1 AVVEKT
7 KKTKK
12 DTSPKVSLEEKASE
26 WLEMQETTPR
36 PGSSY
41 KKQYIPKGVS
51 LNPIV
56 KMVKP
61 ESLRPNPRNDFDPL
75 TEEEYASLKEN
86 IALNGILDALTA
98 RKDGTIITGE
108 NRYKIALELKE
119 HEDETVRRRVESIPV
134 RYYMNE
140 LTPEEEYDILEGDNL
155 FRRHLTAEQR
165 KERLKK
171 RILRKYKDDLILDNR
186 GGDRKSES
194 SKTEREEEPKQ
205 EGSSLSEKGLHE
217 MSVSE
222 LGLFGEVGTV
232 SEQAKQE
239 GEVLKTESEKSNYEG
254 HRLIEKPVELAREV
268 SDQKSKVQG
277 ELLIEEET
285 QKPRKEDFSL
295 IGIGSEKSNY
305 QGDILIGKSVELARE
320 VSDQKSNDQ
329 GDRLIGKQELA
340 KRVSENENI
349 PFGTAKRYVSEL
361 RKELKSKAPKAV
373 SEKEKKKEEVG
384 KKTRKQIVEGKA
396 KEFQKKY
403 SKLSRNQKAE
413 AVNRLLNSLVN
424 LRKRVS
430 KLNEQISELSE
441 RDHEIVTKL
450 IAVGERERIWKL
462 KI

>member
-1 AVVEKT
+1 MKAEGKT
-7 KKTKK
+7 KESKK
-12 DTSPKVSLEEKASE
+12 GTSLEEKASE

-41 KKQYIPKGVS
+41 KKQYIPKGIT

-119 HEDETVRRRVESIPV
+119 HEEENVRRRVENIPV

-140 LTPEEEYDILEGDNL
+140 LTAEEEYDILEGDNL
-155 FRRHLTAEQR
+155 FRRHLTSEQR

-194 SKTEREEEPKQ
+194 SKTVREEEPKQ
-205 EGSSLSEKGLHE
+205 EGSSLSESGLHE

-239 GEVLKTESEKSNYEG
+239 REVLKTDFEKSKDDS
-254 HRLIEKPVELAREV
+254 HPLIE
-268 SDQKSKVQG
+268 G
-277 ELLIEEET
+277 ET

-295 IGIGSEKSNY
+295 IGIGSEKSKI
-305 QGDILIGKSVELARE
+305 QGESLIFSKDEKSKDEGHLLIGNSSK
-320 VSDQKSNDQ
+320 N
-329 GDRLIGKQELA
+329 LA
-340 KRVSENENI
+340 KKVSENENI
-349 PFGTAKRYVSEL
+349 PLGTAKNYISEL
-361 RKELKSKAPKAV
+361 KKELKSKAPKA
-373 SEKEKKKEEVG
+373 SSPKEKKVESG

-413 AVNRLLNSLVN
+413 SVNRLLNSLVN

-430 KLNEQISELSE
+430 KLNDQISELGDK
-441 RDHEIVTKL
+441 DHEIVTKL

>member
-1 AVVEKT
+1 MKVEEEKLEAVVEKT

-26 WLEMQETTPR
+26 WMEMQETTPR

-155 FRRHLTAEQR
+155 FRRHLTSEQR

-194 SKTEREEEPKQ
+194 SKTVREEEPKQ

-277 ELLIEEET
+277 ELLIEGET

-295 IGIGSEKSNY
+295 IGIGSEKSKY
-305 QGDILIGKSVELARE
+305 QGDILIGKPV
-320 VSDQKSNDQ
+320 D
-329 GDRLIGKQELA
+329 LA
-340 KRVSENENI
+340 KKVSENENI
-349 PFGTAKRYVSEL
+349 PLGTARRYVTEL
-361 RKELKSKAPKAV
+361 KKELKSKAPKA
-373 SEKEKKKEEVG
+373 SSPKEKKVESG

-413 AVNRLLNSLVN
+413 SVNRLLNSLVN

-430 KLNEQISELSE
+430 KLNDQISELGDK
-441 RDHEIVTKL
+441 DHEIVTKL

>member
-1 AVVEKT
+1 MKVEEEKLEAVVEKT

-26 WLEMQETTPR
+26 WMEMQETTPR

-41 KKQYIPKGVS
+41 TKQYIPKGVS

-98 RKDGTIITGE
+98 RKDGTLVTGE

-119 HEDETVRRRVESIPV
+119 HEDENVRRRVENIPV

-140 LTPEEEYDILEGDNL
+140 LTAEEEYDILEGDNL
-155 FRRHLTAEQR
+155 FRRHLTSEQR

-194 SKTEREEEPKQ
+194 SKTVREEEPKQ

-232 SEQAKQE
+232 SEQAKESKQE
-239 GEVLKTESEKSNYEG
+239 SEVLKADFEKSKDDP
-254 HRLIEKPVELAREV
+254 HPLIE
-268 SDQKSKVQG
+268 G
-277 ELLIEEET
+277 ET

-295 IGIGSEKSNY
+295 IGIGSE
-305 QGDILIGKSVELARE
+305 
-320 VSDQKSNDQ
+320 KSNDQ

-361 RKELKSKAPKAV
+361 RKELKSKDPKA
-373 SEKEKKKEEVG
+373 SSPKEKKKVESG
-384 KKTRKQIVEGKA
+384 KKTRKQLVEGKA

-413 AVNRLLNSLVN
+413 SVNRLLNSLVN

-430 KLNEQISELSE
+430 KLNDQISELSE

>member
-1 AVVEKT
+1 MKVEEKKLEAVVEKT

-119 HEDETVRRRVESIPV
+119 HEEEAVRRRVESIPV

-140 LTPEEEYDILEGDNL
+140 LTAEEEYDILEGDNL
-155 FRRHLTAEQR
+155 FRRHLTSEQR

-194 SKTEREEEPKQ
+194 SKTVREEEPKQ
-205 EGSSLSEKGLHE
+205 EGSSLSESGLHE

-239 GEVLKTESEKSNYEG
+239 REVLKTESEKSNY
-254 HRLIEKPVELAREV
+254 
-268 SDQKSKVQG
+268 QG
-277 ELLIEEET
+277 ELLIEGET

-295 IGIGSEKSNY
+295 IGIASEKSKI
-305 QGDILIGKSVELARE
+305 QGESLIFSKDEKSENLA
-320 VSDQKSNDQ
+320 VK
-329 GDRLIGKQELA
+329 I
-340 KRVSENENI
+340 SENENI

-361 RKELKSKAPKAV
+361 RKELKSKAPKA
-373 SEKEKKKEEVG
+373 SSPKEKKKVESG
-384 KKTRKQIVEGKA
+384 KKTRKQLVEGKA

-413 AVNRLLNSLVN
+413 SVNRLLNSLVN

-430 KLNEQISELSE
+430 KLNDQISELGDK
-441 RDHEIVTKL
+441 DHEIVTKL

>member
-1 AVVEKT
+1 MKVEEENLEAVVEKT

-41 KKQYIPKGVS
+41 KKQYIPKGIT

-98 RKDGTIITGE
+98 RKDGTLVTGE

-119 HEDETVRRRVESIPV
+119 HEEEAVRRRVESIPV

-140 LTPEEEYDILEGDNL
+140 LTAEEEYDILEGDNL
-155 FRRHLTAEQR
+155 FRRHLTSEQR

-194 SKTEREEEPKQ
+194 SKTVREEEPKQ

-239 GEVLKTESEKSNYEG
+239 SEVLKTESEKSKYQG
-254 HRLIEKPVELAREV
+254 DILIGKPVELAREV
-268 SDQKSKVQG
+268 SDQKS
-277 ELLIEEET
+277 
-285 QKPRKEDFSL
+285 
-295 IGIGSEKSNY
+295 NY
-305 QGDILIGKSVELARE
+305 QGDSLIEKPVELA
-320 VSDQKSNDQ
+320 K
-329 GDRLIGKQELA
+329 K
-340 KRVSENENI
+340 VSENENI
-349 PFGTAKRYVSEL
+349 PLGTARRYVTEL
-361 RKELKSKAPKAV
+361 KKELKSKDPKV
-373 SEKEKKKEEVG
+373 SSPKEKKVESG

-413 AVNRLLNSLVN
+413 SVNRLLNSLVN

-430 KLNEQISELSE
+430 KLNDQISELGDK
-441 RDHEIVTKL
+441 DHEIVTKL

>member
-1 AVVEKT
+1 MKLEEEKLEAVVEKT

-26 WLEMQETTPR
+26 WMEMQETTPR

-98 RKDGTIITGE
+98 RKDGTLVTGE

-119 HEDETVRRRVESIPV
+119 HEDENVRRRVESIPV

-155 FRRHLTAEQR
+155 FRRHLTSEQR

-194 SKTEREEEPKQ
+194 SKTVREEELKQ

-239 GEVLKTESEKSNYEG
+239 GEVLKTESEKSKIQGESLIFSKDEKSKDEG
-254 HRLIEKPVELAREV
+254 H
-268 SDQKSKVQG
+268 
-277 ELLIEEET
+277 LLIGNSS
-285 QKPRKEDFSL
+285 K
-295 IGIGSEKSNY
+295 N
-305 QGDILIGKSVELARE
+305 
-320 VSDQKSNDQ
+320 
-329 GDRLIGKQELA
+329 LA
-340 KRVSENENI
+340 KKVSENENI
-349 PFGTAKRYVSEL
+349 PLGTAKNYISEL
-361 RKELKSKAPKAV
+361 KKELKSKAPKVV
-373 SEKEKKKEEVG
+373 SEKEKKKVESG

-413 AVNRLLNSLVN
+413 LVNRLLNSLVN

-430 KLNEQISELSE
+430 KLNDQISELGDK
-441 RDHEIVTKL
+441 DHEIV
-450 IAVGERERIWKL
+450 
-462 KI
+462 

>member
-1 AVVEKT
+1 MKVEEEKLEAVVEKT

-98 RKDGTIITGE
+98 RKDGTLVTGE

-119 HEDETVRRRVESIPV
+119 HEEEAVRRRVESIPV

-194 SKTEREEEPKQ
+194 SKTVREEEPKQ
-205 EGSSLSEKGLHE
+205 EGSSLSESGLHE
-217 MSVSE
+217 MSVRE

-239 GEVLKTESEKSNYEG
+239 SEVLKADFEKSKDDS
-254 HRLIEKPVELAREV
+254 HPLIE
-268 SDQKSKVQG
+268 G
-277 ELLIEEET
+277 ET

-295 IGIGSEKSNY
+295 IGIESEKSKY
-305 QGDILIGKSVELARE
+305 QGDILIGKPVELARE

-361 RKELKSKAPKAV
+361 RKELKSKAPKA
-373 SEKEKKKEEVG
+373 SSPKEKKVESG

-413 AVNRLLNSLVN
+413 SVNRLLNSLVN

-430 KLNEQISELSE
+430 KLNEQISELGDK
-441 RDHEIVTKL
+441 DHEIVTKL

>member
-1 AVVEKT
+1 MKVEEKKLEAVVEKT

-119 HEDETVRRRVESIPV
+119 HEEEAVRRRVESIPV

-155 FRRHLTAEQR
+155 FRRHLTSEQR

-194 SKTEREEEPKQ
+194 SKTVREEEPKQ
-205 EGSSLSEKGLHE
+205 EGSSLSESGLHE

-239 GEVLKTESEKSNYEG
+239 REVLKTESEKSK
-254 HRLIEKPVELAREV
+254 I
-268 SDQKSKVQG
+268 QG
-277 ELLIEEET
+277 
-285 QKPRKEDFSL
+285 DSL
-295 IGIGSEKSNY
+295 IGKP
-305 QGDILIGKSVELARE
+305 VELARE

-361 RKELKSKAPKAV
+361 RKELKSKDPKA
-373 SEKEKKKEEVG
+373 SSPKEKKAESG

-413 AVNRLLNSLVN
+413 SVSRLLNSLVN

-430 KLNEQISELSE
+430 KLNDQISELGDK
-441 RDHEIVTKL
+441 DHEIVTKL

>member
-1 AVVEKT
+1 MKLEEEKLEAVVEKT

-26 WLEMQETTPR
+26 WMEMQETTPR

-41 KKQYIPKGVS
+41 KKQYIPKGIT

-119 HEDETVRRRVESIPV
+119 HEDENVRRRVENIPV

-155 FRRHLTAEQR
+155 FRRHLTSEQR

-194 SKTEREEEPKQ
+194 SKTVREEEPKQ

-222 LGLFGEVGTV
+222 LGLFGEVGIV

-239 GEVLKTESEKSNYEG
+239 GEVLKTESEKSKYQGESLIFSKDEKSKDEG
-254 HRLIEKPVELAREV
+254 H
-268 SDQKSKVQG
+268 
-277 ELLIEEET
+277 LLIGNSS
-285 QKPRKEDFSL
+285 K
-295 IGIGSEKSNY
+295 N
-305 QGDILIGKSVELARE
+305 
-320 VSDQKSNDQ
+320 
-329 GDRLIGKQELA
+329 LA
-340 KRVSENENI
+340 KKVSENENI
-349 PFGTAKRYVSEL
+349 PLGTAKNYISEL
-361 RKELKSKAPKAV
+361 KKELKSKAPKVV
-373 SEKEKKKEEVG
+373 SEKEKKKAESG

-413 AVNRLLNSLVN
+413 SVNRLLNSLVN

-430 KLNEQISELSE
+430 KLNDQISELGDK
-441 RDHEIVTKL
+441 DHEIVTKL

>member
-1 AVVEKT
+1 MKVEEEKLEAVVEKT

-98 RKDGTIITGE
+98 RKDGTLVTGE
-108 NRYKIALELKE
+108 NRYKIALELQE
-119 HEDETVRRRVESIPV
+119 HEDENVRRRVESIPV

-239 GEVLKTESEKSNYEG
+239 SEVLKTESEKSK
-254 HRLIEKPVELAREV
+254 I
-268 SDQKSKVQG
+268 QG
-277 ELLIEEET
+277 ELLIEGET
-285 QKPRKEDFSL
+285 QKPKKEDFSL
-295 IGIGSEKSNY
+295 IGIGSEKSKI
-305 QGDILIGKSVELARE
+305 QGESLIFSKDEKSENLA
-320 VSDQKSNDQ
+320 VK
-329 GDRLIGKQELA
+329 I
-340 KRVSENENI
+340 SENENI
-349 PFGTAKRYVSEL
+349 PRGTAQRYIAEI

-373 SEKEKKKEEVG
+373 SEKASKKKVESG

-430 KLNEQISELSE
+430 KLNEQISELGDK
-441 RDHEIVTKL
+441 DHEIVTKL

>member
-1 AVVEKT
+1 
-7 KKTKK
+7 TKK

-36 PGSSY
+36 PGSTY
-41 KKQYIPKGVS
+41 KKQYIPKGIT

-98 RKDGTIITGE
+98 RKDGTLVTGE

-119 HEDETVRRRVESIPV
+119 HEDENVRRRVESIPV

-155 FRRHLTAEQR
+155 FRRHLTSEQR

-194 SKTEREEEPKQ
+194 SKIVREEEPKQ
-205 EGSSLSEKGLHE
+205 EGSSLSERGPHE

-239 GEVLKTESEKSNYEG
+239 SEVLKTESEKSKY
-254 HRLIEKPVELAREV
+254 
-268 SDQKSKVQG
+268 QG
-277 ELLIEEET
+277 DILIEEET

-295 IGIGSEKSNY
+295 IGIGSEKSKI
-305 QGDILIGKSVELARE
+305 QGESLIFSKDEKSENLA
-320 VSDQKSNDQ
+320 VK
-329 GDRLIGKQELA
+329 I
-340 KRVSENENI
+340 SENENI
-349 PFGTAKRYVSEL
+349 PRGTAQRYIAEI
-361 RKELKSKAPKAV
+361 RKELKSKAPKA
-373 SEKEKKKEEVG
+373 SSPKEKKKEEVG
-384 KKTRKQIVEGKA
+384 KKTRKQMVEGKA

-430 KLNEQISELSE
+430 KLNDQISELGDK
-441 RDHEIVTKL
+441 DHEIVTKL

>member
-1 AVVEKT
+1 MKVEEEKLEAVVEKT

-41 KKQYIPKGVS
+41 KKQYIPKGIT

-98 RKDGTIITGE
+98 RKDGTLVTGE

-119 HEDETVRRRVESIPV
+119 HEEEAVRRRVESIPV

-140 LTPEEEYDILEGDNL
+140 LTAEEEYDILEGDNL
-155 FRRHLTAEQR
+155 FRRHLTSEQR

-194 SKTEREEEPKQ
+194 SKTVREEEPKQ

-217 MSVSE
+217 MSVRE

-232 SEQAKQE
+232 SEQAKEPKQE
-239 GEVLKTESEKSNYEG
+239 REVLKTESEKSNY
-254 HRLIEKPVELAREV
+254 
-268 SDQKSKVQG
+268 QG
-277 ELLIEEET
+277 ELLIEGET

-305 QGDILIGKSVELARE
+305 EGHSLIEKP
-320 VSDQKSNDQ
+320 K
-329 GDRLIGKQELA
+329 ELA
-340 KRVSENENI
+340 KKISEEERI
-349 PFGTAKRYVSEL
+349 PLGTARNYVSEL
-361 RKELKSKAPKAV
+361 KKELKSKAPKVV
-373 SEKEKKKEEVG
+373 SEKEKKKAESG
-384 KKTRKQIVEGKA
+384 KKTRKQLVEGKA

-413 AVNRLLNSLVN
+413 SVNRLLNSLVN

-430 KLNEQISELSE
+430 KLNDQISELGDK
-441 RDHEIVTKL
+441 DHEIVTKL